1 MVDSKNNI
9 QHMIY
14 VDNDMYD
21 RLYDLINCNPK
32 IFGLLNQYES
42 SISFEQ
48 ENEFGALINY
58 KLRND
63 LYLCVYNITIKKL
76 ALISQFLKNIN
87 VFTTKSID
95 EMINS
100 TLNVVNHVYNN
111 PEIFGSNVS
120 FELHFILK
128 GK

>member
-21 RLYDLINCNPK
+21 KLYDLINCNPK
-32 IFGLLNQYES
+32 IFGLLNQYEN

-48 ENEFGALINY
+48 EN

-63 LYLCVYNITIKKL
+63 LCLCVYNITIKKL